1 MILAKSLI
9 LFILKMNFFFFTE
22 QPNLSLDA
30 YMSKNTSEDN
40 ASFAEILEE
49 TQQKH
54 REKHAWL
61 YENESSRKQVRCHF
75 IHLYINYALD
85 LNTSSFDKLSFLCI

>member
-9 LFILKMNFFFFTE
+9 LFILKMNFFFTE

-61 YENESSRKQVRCHF
+61 YENESSRKQVRCHI